1 MSNTYYDHEWLSFL
15 ADSSGI
21 DTSIIF
27 RLAKREKID
36 FETAIENLQKANKC
50 GIRPSQFMSVL
61 EESRIVK
68 EIEYPDRK
76 GATNNMR
83 MFEAM
88 NLM

>member
-1 MSNTYYDHEWLSFL
+1 MLNTYYDHEWLIIL

-27 RLAKREKID
+27 RLAKREKLD

-50 GIRPSQFMSVL
+50 GIHPSQFMSVL

-68 EIEYPDRK
+68 KIEYPYRK

-88 NLM
+88 DLM